1 MDILK
6 LASEMDLSC
15 IKAYKL
21 DALKSVCKTD
31 EARNLGM
38 ADNHSEAIETPTEDP
53 CHATVDGRSTS
64 VDEDNSTTT
73 VVHSGKEH
81 ADLHPFLSTLLI
93 LCQLTHYA
101 CEFL

>member
-21 DALKSVCKTD
+21 DALKSVRKTD
-31 EARNLGM
+31 ESRNLGM
-38 ADNHSEAIETPTEDP
+38 AHNHSEAIETPTEDP
-53 CHATVDGRSTS
+53 CHATIDGSSTS
-64 VDEDNSTTT
+64 VDEGNSTTT

-81 ADLHPFLSTLLI
+81 ADLHPFLSS
-93 LCQLTHYA
+93 Y
-101 CEFL
+101 